1 MLKWNPQDVE
11 IFQQA
16 KEYVDTAVIPLLPVT
31 LKNGEMGQAAGMS
44 DFISL
49 LTGQLERQFKGRMM
63 LFPGY
68 AYLQELNEE
77 KLLDDLLVWESSL
90 LENGFSHVFYITS
103 DLFWK
108 SVEPKLK
115 GTLIWLP
122 AIPMETM
129 QDAQKLSV
137 VESQVKQLLMLFTEK
152 WSKKE

>member
-1 MLKWNPQDVE
+1 MKWNPQDVE
-11 IFQQA
+11 IFQKA

-31 LKNGEMGQAAGMS
+31 MNDSEMGQAASMS
-44 DFISL
+44 EFISL
-49 LTGQLERQFKGRMM
+49 LSGQLERQFKGRIM

-68 AYLQELNEE
+68 AYLKEWEQE
-77 KLLDDLLVWESSL
+77 KLKDDVGAWETAL
-90 LENGFSHVFYITS
+90 LENGFSHIFYITS

-108 SVEPKLK
+108 SIETHLK
-115 GTLIWLP
+115 GSLIWLP

-152 WSKKE
+152 WSENK